1 MVPLSDYAKNKTYK
15 ELPNQKKYFSES
27 DEKIF
32 IDVRWSK
39 GYSDEFE
46 KLTRDGNGLTITIM
60 LKEIVLKKKT
70 RWAFYVL

>member
-1 MVPLSDYAKNKTYK
+1 MQKIKHIKNYLT
-15 ELPNQKKYFSES
+15 KKNILVNLMK
-27 DEKIF
+27 KIF